1 MPQVLEQAKSIFD
14 LLQDLRQDFHRH
26 PEPSFEEKRT
36 ASRVADFLRGLG
48 LQVETFRG
56 IHGLWADFKVVGAT
70 ETIALRADMD
80 ALRMDEISTPAK
92 GSFLSKNKGI
102 AHCCGHDAHMAMLLG
117 AAKLLTEGKV
127 PSRHNVRFLFQHA
140 EEQVPGGAIDLIN
153 KGCLDGVSKI
163 FGLHV
168 IPPIPAG
175 LFIIG
180 EGPMMASAD
189 DLQIRILGKGGHA
202 AMPHLVR
209 DPIVAGSQVVE
220 NLQQLVSRRAGPLR
234 PAVISICSFQ
244 GGGGANN
251 VIPDFVEMTGT
262 VRTLDEELRTSLPS
276 WIETSVHGV
285 AQACGCKA
293 ELHYNH
299 GYPVLVNEP
308 IATHYAKK
316 TAEDLFGKTAIHPQ
330 PFPLLAGEDF
340 AYYGQKIP
348 ACYVFLGTG
357 KPGMDA
363 PNHAT
368 DFDVFEE
375 TLPLGTAWFCGL
387 AGSPSPSK

>member
-1 MPQVLEQAKSIFD
+1 MPQVLEHAKSISE
-14 LLQDLRQDFHRH
+14 LLRELRRDFHRH
-26 PEPSFEEKRT
+26 PEASFEEERT
-36 ASRVADFLRGLG
+36 ARVVAAFLRELG
-48 LQVETFRG
+48 LEVRTFTD
-56 IHGLWADFKVVGAT
+56 IHGLWADLKVEGAS

-80 ALRMDEISTPAK
+80 ALRMDEVSAPGK
-92 GSFLSKNKGI
+92 GTFLSENRGT

-117 AAKLLTEGKV
+117 AAKLLSSGKV
-127 PSRHNVRFLFQHA
+127 EPRCNLRFIFQHA
-140 EEQVPGGAIDLIN
+140 EEQVPGGAVDLIA
-153 KGCLDGVSKI
+153 KGCLEGISRI

-175 LFIIG
+175 IFIIG

-189 DLQIRILGKGGHA
+189 DLRIRIQGKGGHA

-209 DPIVAGSQVVE
+209 DPIVAGSQVVS
-220 NLQQLVSRRAGPLR
+220 NLQQLISRRAGPLR
-234 PAVISICSFQ
+234 PAVLSICSFQ

-262 VRTLDEELRTSLPS
+262 VRTLDEGLRGDIPS
-276 WIETSVHGV
+276 WIETSVQGV
-285 AQACGCKA
+285 AKACGCQA
-293 ELHYNH
+293 EVNYNK
-299 GYPVLVNEP
+299 GYPVLVNDS
-308 IATHYAKK
+308 ATTQFARQV
-316 TAEDLFGKTAIHPQ
+316 AEDLFGPKALHPQ

-340 AYYGQKIP
+340 AYYAQKIP

-368 DFDVFEE
+368 NFDVSEE
-375 TLPLGTAWFCGL
+375 TLPLGTAWFCAL
-387 AGSPSPSK
+387 AQ

>member
-1 MPQVLEQAKSIFD
+1 MPQVLEQAKSISD
-14 LLQDLRQDFHRH
+14 LLRELRRDFHRH
-26 PEPSFEEKRT
+26 PEPSFQEART
-36 ASRVADFLRGLG
+36 AGVVAAFLRDLG
-48 LQVETFRG
+48 LELQTFED
-56 IHGLWADFKVVGAT
+56 IHGLWADLKVDGAT

-80 ALRMDEISTPAK
+80 ALRMDEVSAPGK
-92 GSFLSKNKGI
+92 GGFLSENKGA

-117 AAKLLTEGKV
+117 AAKLLAEEKV
-127 PSRHNVRFLFQHA
+127 TPHRNVRFLFQHA
-140 EEQVPGGAIDLIN
+140 EEQVPGGAVDLIA
-153 KGCLDGVSKI
+153 KGCLEGVSQI

-189 DLQIRILGKGGHA
+189 DLRIRVLGKGGHA

-209 DPIVAGSQVVE
+209 DPIVAGSQVVST
-220 NLQQLVSRRAGPLR
+220 LQQLISRRAGPLR
-234 PAVISICSFQ
+234 PAVLSICSFQ

-262 VRTLDEELRTSLPS
+262 VRTLDEGLRGDMPT
-276 WIETSVHGV
+276 WIEACVQKVSE
-285 AQACGCKA
+285 ACGCQA
-293 ELHYNH
+293 EVNYNK
-299 GYPVLVNEP
+299 GYPVLVNDSS
-308 IATHYAKK
+308 ATHFAKK
-316 TAEDLFGKTAIHPQ
+316 IAEDLFGPEALHPQ

-340 AYYGQKIP
+340 AYYAQKIP

-368 DFDVFEE
+368 NFDVSEE
-375 TLPLGTAWFCGL
+375 TLPLGTAWFCAL
-387 AGSPSPSK
+387 TQ